1 MCIVLLSMKRY
12 FCKGDEKYRRVL
24 RHMQQGESN
33 FRTLGIQRERESRE
47 GDWRGGM
54 DDVFSV

>member
-1 MCIVLLSMKRY
+1 M
-12 FCKGDEKYRRVL
+12 EKYRRVL

-33 FRTLGIQRERESRE
+33 FRTLEIQRERERESKE
-47 GDWRGGM
+47 GDQKGGM